1 LSAARLRW
9 GVLGAADIAAKAVV
23 PAIQAAGDEV
33 LVLGSR
39 EREKGELM
47 AGQLRIPAVVQGYQ
61 EVLKRDL
68 DAIYIPLPN
77 SLHYRWAMAA
87 LEGGKHVLCEKPL
100 TLTVAEATEVDTV
113 ARRLGLVVAE
123 AVMYRYHPRW
133 RLVLELLRKGRIGA
147 PQQVTGGFNFTLK
160 TAVNVRWDRELG
172 GGALYDVG
180 SYLVNAARWVVGK
193 EPQRA
198 VAVAS
203 IRDGVDES
211 TTLLLDFG
219 EEEGRPGATAALS
232 CSFAAAESQ
241 WLRIL
246 GSEGCLLLPKPFTAW
261 HGEALPVLI
270 ERSPGEEPERV
281 EAPAADPYR
290 EMVLAFGDSVRS
302 GGISQTSA
310 ADAAGT
316 LAVLEACQRSFS
328 TGAFEPV
335 TSCSAQTPP

>member
-1 LSAARLRW
+1 
-9 GVLGAADIAAKAVV
+9 VLGTANIAAKAVI
-23 PAIQAAGDEV
+23 PAIQAAGGGV

-39 EREKGELM
+39 ELERGELT
-47 AGQLRIPAVVQGYQ
+47 AGQLGIPAVVQGYQ
-61 EVLKRDL
+61 EVLERDL

-77 SLHYRWAMAA
+77 SLHHHWAMAA
-87 LEGGKHVLCEKPL
+87 LLHGKHVLCEKPL
-100 TLTVAEATEVDTV
+100 TLTAAEAIEVDTV

-133 RLVLELLRKGRIGA
+133 RMVLELLQKGRIGA
-147 PQQVTGGFNFTLK
+147 PQQVTGGFNFTLE
-160 TAVNVRWDRELG
+160 AALNVRWDRDLG
-172 GGALYDVG
+172 GGVLYDVG

-193 EPQRA
+193 EPRRA

-203 IRDGVDES
+203 MRHGVDES
-211 TTLLLDFG
+211 TTLLLDFS

-270 ERSPGEEPERV
+270 ERAPGEEPERL

-290 EMVLAFGDSVRS
+290 EMVVAFGDSVRNGAS
-302 GGISQTSA
+302 PQTSA
-310 ADAAGT
+310 VDAAGT

-328 TGAFEPV
+328 SGAFEPV
-335 TSCSAQTPP
+335 ASWPPQTPP

>member
-1 LSAARLRW
+1 
-9 GVLGAADIAAKAVV
+9 VLGAAHIAAKAVI

-39 EREKGELM
+39 ELGKGELM
-47 AGQLRIPAVVQGYQ
+47 AGDFGVPTVVQGYQ
-61 EVLKRDL
+61 EVLERDL

-77 SLHYRWAMAA
+77 SLHHHWAMAA
-87 LEGGKHVLCEKPL
+87 LASDKHVLCEKPL
-100 TLTVAEATEVDTV
+100 TLTAAQAVEVDSA
-113 ARRLGLVVAE
+113 ARRMGLVVAE

-133 RLVLELLRKGRIGA
+133 RLVRELLAEGRIGA
-147 PQQVTGGFNFTLK
+147 PRQVTGSFNFTLK
-160 TAVNVRWDRELG
+160 DGANVRWDRELG

-180 SYLVNAARWVVGK
+180 SYLVNAARWIVGE
-193 EPQRA
+193 EPRRV

-203 IRDGVDES
+203 ARHGVDDS
-211 TTLLLDFG
+211 ATLLLDFG
-219 EEEGRPGATAALS
+219 QERGRPGATAALS

-246 GSEGCLLLPKPFTAW
+246 GSEACLLVPKPFTAW

-270 ERSPGEEPERV
+270 ERNPGEGPERL

-290 EMVLAFGDSVRS
+290 QMVEAFGDSVRS
-302 GGISQTSA
+302 GGTPKTSA
-310 ADAAGT
+310 IDAAGT

-328 TGAFEPV
+328 SGAFEPV
-335 TSCSAQTPP
+335 ASWVERTLP